1 MISEDILIV
10 VFITMRFP
18 LLVGT
23 KKEIIVV
30 RLYSRFILSPSALFV
45 SYSAWYMLFLT
56 CSSDDVTMISL
67 LKKLYSDLLRENRTD
82 PFLEAG
88 IGLSFCSDPRVDKYI
103 QDHGLTKAPRSPSL
117 IPDYEPPAA

>member
-1 MISEDILIV
+1 MISEDILMV

-30 RLYSRFILSPSALFV
+30 R
-45 SYSAWYMLFLT
+45 SAWYMLFLT
-56 CSSDDVTMISL
+56 CSSDDVTTLSL
-67 LKKLYSDLLRENRTD
+67 LKELYSDLLRENRTD

-88 IGLSFCSDPRVDKYI
+88 IDLSFCSDPRE
-103 QDHGLTKAPRSPSL
+103 L
-117 IPDYEPPAA
+117 ISTFKTMV